1 MSSMVSLGL
10 SSLCAFL
17 HALATKPDDTSNA
30 TAIAVPHVQTL
41 DMVDIVLSESNS
53 DIDVVMPTA
62 MPV

>member
-1 MSSMVSLGL
+1 MSSMVSLGV
-10 SSLCAFL
+10 SNFCAFL

-41 DMVDIVLSESNS
+41 DMVDIVLSVSNN
-53 DIDVVMPTA
+53 DIDVVIPTA